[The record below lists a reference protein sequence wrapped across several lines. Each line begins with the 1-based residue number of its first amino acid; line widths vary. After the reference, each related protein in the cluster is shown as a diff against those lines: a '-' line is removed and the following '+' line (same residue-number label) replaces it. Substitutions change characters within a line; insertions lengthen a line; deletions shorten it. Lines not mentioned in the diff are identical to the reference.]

1 MGKKVLVVG
10 SGGREHTL
18 VWKLSLSPEVEKIY
32 AAPGNAGMAELAEC
46 VAIGATDIEG
56 LRRFA
61 LEKEIDLT
69 VVGPEAPLMAGLAD
83 DFRASGLKVF
93 GPSAQAARIEGSKV
107 FAKNLMKKHGIPTAE
122 YRVFDRVEEAIAYT
136 RTRMKEPGQRIVVK
150 ADGLAAGKGVVVA
163 ENESEALEAL
173 EQTMVHKV
181 FGSAG
186 DRVVVEECLYGEEVS
201 VFALVDGEEVV
212 FLAAAQDHKRVFD
225 NDQGP
230 NTGGM
235 GAYSPAPVYTPEL
248 HRVVMRDILV
258 PTARA
263 MAAEGVPYRGVLYAG
278 LMVTKE
284 GPMVLEFNARFGDPE
299 TQVVVPLMNT
309 DILPALEAVSVGRLR
324 EVDVAFS
331 DEACVCVVLASA
343 GYPGSYV
350 RGYEITGLDA
360 LSPGILVFHAGTAR
374 TADGRLVT
382 DGGRVLNIVA
392 KGPDIRTAIETVYKE
407 IPKVHF
413 EGVHYR
419 RDIGHR
425 ALKR

>member
-18 VWKLSLSPEVEKIY
+18 VWKLALSPDVEKIY
-32 AAPGNAGMAELAEC
+32 AAPGNAGIAEQAEC
-46 VAIGATDIEG
+46 VAINPTDIRG
-56 LRRFA
+56 LMQFV
-61 LEKEIDLT
+61 LEKGIDLT
-69 VVGPEAPLMAGLAD
+69 VVGPEAPLMAGIVDA
-83 DFRASGLKVF
+83 FQAEGLKVF
-93 GPSAQAARIEGSKV
+93 GPSARAARIEGSKV
-107 FAKNLMKKHGIPTAE
+107 FSKNLMHKYGVPTAE
-122 YRVFDRVEEAIAYT
+122 YRVFERIEEAAAYT
-136 RTRMKEPGQRIVVK
+136 RDRMKEPGLRLVVK

-163 ENESEALEAL
+163 ENQEEALEAL
-173 EQTMVHKV
+173 EQAMVHKV

-212 FLAAAQDHKRVFD
+212 FLAAAQDHKRVLD
-225 NDQGP
+225 YDQGP

-263 MAAEGVPYRGVLYAG
+263 MVAEGIPYRGVLYAG
-278 LMVTKE
+278 LMVTDR

-299 TQVVVPLMNT
+299 TQVVIPLMET
-309 DILPALEAVSVGRLR
+309 DIFPALEAVATGNLKQA
-324 EVDVAFS
+324 EVTFS

-343 GYPGSYV
+343 GYPGSYA
-350 RGYEITGLDA
+350 RGHEITGLQE
-360 LSPGILVFHAGTAR
+360 LSPDILVFHAGTAK

-382 DGGRVLNIVA
+382 DGGRVLGIVA
-392 KGPDIRTAIETVYKE
+392 RRPDIKSAIDQVYKE

-419 RDIGHR
+419 RDIGYR